1 MKCDMK
7 KSFLCSLCFCLT
19 GMLLFSS
26 CDLITTKKEK
36 EQMMLEAQMQRET
49 DRKIA
54 YDRKKNDRDRAWLD
68 QHQDIADKLVIDFVN
83 NKGYSMQA
91 FRVVKRSASDGSFV
105 VSYDSKLPSTI
116 QTATY
121 DYDVVTSDTASDGSL
136 IYIHVRVLYK
146 KSAGNNNYRKRDPEW
161 IITLFQPYKPYVR

>member
-1 MKCDMK
+1 MK

-19 GMLLFSS
+19 GMALLSS

-36 EQMMLEAQMQRET
+36 EQMMREAQMQRET

-121 DYDVVTSDTASDGSL
+121 DLLRLEPPAMSKTAHPHQSSNIQASWL
-136 IYIHVRVLYK
+136 IILLSRPIH
-146 KSAGNNNYRKRDPEW
+146 ANPDPLCKAE
-161 IITLFQPYKPYVR
+161 PA

>member
-54 YDRKKNDRDRAWLD
+54 YDRKKNDRD
-68 QHQDIADKLVIDFVN
+68 
-83 NKGYSMQA
+83 
-91 FRVVKRSASDGSFV
+91 
-105 VSYDSKLPSTI
+105 
-116 QTATY
+116 
-121 DYDVVTSDTASDGSL
+121 
-136 IYIHVRVLYK
+136 
-146 KSAGNNNYRKRDPEW
+146 
-161 IITLFQPYKPYVR
+161 

>member
-7 KSFLCSLCFCLT
+7 KLFLCSLCFCLT
-19 GMLLFSS
+19 GMLFSS

-36 EQMMLEAQMQRET
+36 EQIMREEQMQRET

-68 QHQDIADKLVIDFVN
+68 QHQDIADKLVIDFVDN
-83 NKGYSMQA
+83 QGYSMQA
-91 FRVVKRSASDGSFV
+91 FRVVNRSASDGSFV

-121 DYDVVTSDTASDGSL
+121 DYDVVTSDTDSDGSL
-136 IYIHVRVLYK
+136 IYIHVRILYK
-146 KSAGNNNYRKRDPEW
+146 KGSGHSNYRGKDSEW
-161 IITLFQPYKPYVR
+161 IVTHFQPYKPYIR